1 MAQRDIRS
9 VSEAET
15 VISCIHVYYLS
26 RSSAVLVIPLKYCV
40 SRPPCFLFFN
50 VRPLN
55 NRCITS
61 LRGYLQYYFL
71 RALRALFND
80 SPGWGMLNLKR
91 SSSDKRCVVISPPNH
106 VWGDELKPAKQQ
118 FNGSN
123 LKSAGRRWTNKSS
136 TSSVMFLS
144 YLSKSQ
150 TLPVSLLIVISKQGS
165 VLPTPSPLCA
175 PSGSWVTGR
184 RQKEKPSSSPSLRA
198 KINFLV
204 CRDGGQ
210 DCPRVDEKVEW
221 SELIMGCPH
230 AIHLAGL
237 GSSTEDT
244 KKLVLQLFQ
253 GRSPQSGSSSE
264 WLNEWMSECT

>member
-1 MAQRDIRS
+1 
-9 VSEAET
+9 
-15 VISCIHVYYLS
+15 
-26 RSSAVLVIPLKYCV
+26 
-40 SRPPCFLFFN
+40 
-50 VRPLN
+50 
-55 NRCITS
+55 
-61 LRGYLQYYFL
+61 
-71 RALRALFND
+71 
-80 SPGWGMLNLKR
+80 MLNLKR
-91 SSSDKRCVVISPPNH
+91 SSSDKRFVVISPPNH
-106 VWGDELKPAKQQ
+106 VWGDALEPAKQQ

-123 LKSAGRRWTNKSS
+123 LKSAGRRWTNKSP

-150 TLPVSLLIVISKQGS
+150 TLPVFSLIVISKQGC

-175 PSGSWVTGR
+175 TSGSWVTGR
-184 RQKEKPSSSPSLRA
+184 REKEKPSSSPSLRA

-210 DCPRVDEKVEW
+210 DCPRVDEKSWLKKEW
-221 SELIMGCPH
+221 SEFIMGCPH

-264 WLNEWMSECT
+264 WVNEWVHSATVVPAL